1 MYLGIALI
9 TCSFIYSILIAIVY
23 FAKKRINSQETRIY
37 STLIVVNI
45 INLIIELLCCY
56 TVYNYDKMPF
66 LTDIVNRL
74 FLYIIF
80 YWQTLFTLYIYVISF
95 KKSYNDNLNF
105 KTKLGKIFLV
115 ICFVIMVGLTFLPLE
130 YFNENDIVY
139 SYGDSTNLL
148 YLIVVLYLTAWIVF
162 YVKKQN
168 KEKNKKYLPI
178 VMFILIMGLA
188 LVVRAIDPG
197 ILIISPSFAFV
208 TNLMYFTIENPDS
221 KLMEEIKV
229 AKKFSDDSNYEK
241 SLFLFNMSQ
250 DIKRPINNINE
261 GIDEIYNLN
270 DIDLV
275 KERLKQ
281 IEVDA
286 SNLCSIV
293 NNVLDLSA
301 TDVKNIK
308 VVDNKYNIKNLL
320 KEIIVANK
328 TKIEKQGV
336 EFRFNIDKNI
346 PEYLLG
352 DSIKLKQIMNELIKN
367 AIKHTKTGFI
377 SLDATCVNKMDLCRL
392 LIYVEDSGAGIKVS
406 DLDKIFNSND
416 INLDDDNLNLTE
428 IKKMLNVIGGTI
440 IANSEYNKGS
450 KFTIVLDQKID
461 NEKMSEEY
469 NLIDKYKD
477 LITSDKKVLVVDDSE
492 ASIKIITKL
501 SNALNVEIESV
512 KSGKECLDK
521 IRNKE
526 KYDLI
531 LIDDDMPKLSG
542 YDTLEKLKQ
551 IKNFNT
557 KVVMLTNNLNL
568 EFEESYKKHGFVDIL
583 IKPVNKSSLTKIYN
597 DNLKDD

>member
-1 MYLGIALI
+1 MLSQYVNLYFPV
-9 TCSFIYSILIAIVY
+9 CSLTINFI
-23 FAKKRINSQETRIY
+23 
-37 STLIVVNI
+37 
-45 INLIIELLCCY
+45 
-56 TVYNYDKMPF
+56 
-66 LTDIVNRL
+66 
-74 FLYIIF
+74 LYIIF
-80 YWQTLFTLYIYVISF
+80 
-95 KKSYNDNLNF
+95 
-105 KTKLGKIFLV
+105 IF
-115 ICFVIMVGLTFLPLE
+115 
-130 YFNENDIVY
+130 
-139 SYGDSTNLL
+139 
-148 YLIVVLYLTAWIVF
+148 
-162 YVKKQN
+162 
-168 KEKNKKYLPI
+168 KNKSKNVENKIYKRL
-178 VMFILIMGLA
+178 
-188 LVVRAIDPG
+188 
-197 ILIISPSFAFV
+197 LIISLIESLIMFG
-208 TNLMYFTIENPDS
+208 TNLCVILFYEPKNYIIFELLNKTLYSVYIIWTTVMFSYIYTIGNNKNLKLFNTISLVLNIILITLILITPIEFYYENNLTNSSGMSANILYIGCAIYDTLMIIFTIINYNKTADKKKYVPLLLLLILMTFMMIIRQVDPLLNISSNVLSVTVLVMYFTIENPDL
-221 KLMEEIKV
+221 KLIEEIKV

-557 KVVMLTNNLNL
+557 KVVLLTNDSNL
-568 EFEESYKKHGFVDIL
+568 EFEDTYKKYGFTDIL
-583 IKPVNKSSLTKIYN
+583 VKPVNKSSLTKIYN
-597 DNLKDD
+597 DNLKND